1 LPALVRNKL
10 QAWLRQHSAGEQS
23 FARALA
29 RYFRE
34 QALRIADAWENFPG
48 ASPENLAAVFQPESE
63 QEILRPI
70 LRRNLGALMVRGAQ
84 AELAA
89 FEGRSKAPSAS
100 PEEYAEY
107 FDQQLPPVTRD
118 GIRAALDDLER
129 QDYWQAIQSET
140 ERNLRAII
148 EQAILDKRSNNATA
162 ELIRA
167 EMSGLARK
175 RARKIARTETTG
187 ALNAGHLAAM
197 QDLGDAGAIAG
208 KEWIAVGDRDVRQ
221 THADASGQRV
231 PVRAPFRIGGYD
243 APHPGHWSLPARER
257 IHCRCVVLSVF
268 DPSVTED

>member
-1 LPALVRNKL
+1 VRNKL
-10 QAWLRQHSAGEQS
+10 QAWLRQHGAGERS
-23 FARALA
+23 FSRALE
-29 RYFRE
+29 RYFRA
-34 QALRIADAWENFPG
+34 QTARIASAWENFPG
-48 ASPENLAAVFQPESE
+48 ASPENLAAVFQPEAE
-63 QEILRPI
+63 HEILRPI
-70 LRRNLGALMVRGAQ
+70 LRRNLGALMVQGAR

-89 FEGRSKAPSAS
+89 HEARTAKSESG
-100 PEEYAEY
+100 EEYEDFY
-107 FDQQLPPVTRD
+107 NQQLPAVTRD

-140 ERNLRAII
+140 ASNLRQII
-148 EQAILDKRSNNATA
+148 EQAIDDKRSNNATA

-187 ALNAGHLAAM
+187 AMNAGHLAAM
-197 QDLGDAGAIAG
+197 QDLGDGGAILG
-208 KEWIAVGDRDVRQ
+208 KEWVAIGDRDVRQ

-257 IHCRCVVLSVF
+257 IHCRCLVLSVF